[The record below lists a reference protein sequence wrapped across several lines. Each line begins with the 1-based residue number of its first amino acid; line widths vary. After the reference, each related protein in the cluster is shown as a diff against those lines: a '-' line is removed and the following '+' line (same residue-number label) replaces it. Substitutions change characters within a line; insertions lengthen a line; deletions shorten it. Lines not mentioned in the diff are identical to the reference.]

1 MSRPLQALIG
11 LLATLLLCLPAQA
24 AIESYNFDTAEQ
36 EAAYNKLIFELRCL
50 VCQNQ
55 NLADSNAELAQ
66 DLRREVYKMISS
78 GQSENEVVDF
88 MVARY
93 GDFVLYRPPMNT
105 STALLWV
112 GPFGLLVVGLI
123 VLVVYLRKRSR
134 ETAPS
139 LDDSERARMRE
150 LLDDERTES
159 RK

>member
-1 MSRPLQALIG
+1 MSRPMQALIG
-11 LLATLLLCLPAQA
+11 LFAALWLSLPAQA

-36 EAAYNKLIFELRCL
+36 EEAYNKLIFELRCL

-112 GPFGLLVVGLI
+112 GPFG
-123 VLVVYLRKRSR
+123 
-134 ETAPS
+134 A
-139 LDDSERARMRE
+139 AQ
-150 LLDDERTES
+150 
-159 RK
+159 